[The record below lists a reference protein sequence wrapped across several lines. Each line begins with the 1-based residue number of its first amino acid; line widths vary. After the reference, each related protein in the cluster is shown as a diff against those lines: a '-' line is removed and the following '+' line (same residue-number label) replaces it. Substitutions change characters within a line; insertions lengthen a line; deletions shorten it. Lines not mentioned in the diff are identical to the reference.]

1 MEKLVPDDSVPR
13 VSMQIVQNCLVLSVQ
28 IELFD
33 ATLMQLRTDFL
44 DNIRTSGVRRAIID
58 LSAVEIM
65 DPHAYGSIC
74 DSANMAKVMGANTLI
89 SGIRPGV
96 ATALVD
102 LGADAGRAETTLNLE
117 HGFLRLAELA
127 EIERHDADQAM
138 ENSDVEEGSVESP
151 DMIGNES
158 DCAAT
163 ELDAA
168 VAREPI
174 P

>member
-28 IELFD
+28 VELFD
-33 ATLMQLRTDFL
+33 ASLAQLRRDLL
-44 DNIRTSGVRRAIID
+44 DNIKTSGVRRAIID

-65 DPHAYGSIC
+65 DPFAYASIC
-74 DSANMAKVMGANTLI
+74 DSANMAKVMGANTLL

-96 ATALVD
+96 AAALVD
-102 LGADAGRAETTLNLE
+102 LGADAGRVETTLNLE
-117 HGFLRLAELA
+117 HGFVRLAELA
-127 EIERHDADQAM
+127 EIERQDEDQAM
-138 ENSDVEEGSVESP
+138 ASGDAEDETDESP
-151 DMIGNES
+151 DMIGNDS
-158 DCAAT
+158 DCTAT

-168 VAREPI
+168 AAREPM